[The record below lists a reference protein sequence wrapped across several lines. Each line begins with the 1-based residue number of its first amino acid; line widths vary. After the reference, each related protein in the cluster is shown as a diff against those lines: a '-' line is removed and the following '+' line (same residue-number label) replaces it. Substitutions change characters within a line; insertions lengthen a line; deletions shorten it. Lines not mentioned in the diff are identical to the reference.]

1 MKAKKLEL
9 KKEVIASLNRSM
21 MAEVRGGDPLGP
33 TNAPSK
39 CICMIS
45 EKSHCH
51 TLGFDCSKVTDY
63 PCKLSDACDTL
74 QECTLIKTT
83 EFPCKFTDAC

>member
-33 TNAPSK
+33 TNAPS
-39 CICMIS
+39 
-45 EKSHCH
+45 
-51 TLGFDCSKVTDY
+51 
-63 PCKLSDACDTL
+63 
-74 QECTLIKTT
+74 
-83 EFPCKFTDAC
+83 